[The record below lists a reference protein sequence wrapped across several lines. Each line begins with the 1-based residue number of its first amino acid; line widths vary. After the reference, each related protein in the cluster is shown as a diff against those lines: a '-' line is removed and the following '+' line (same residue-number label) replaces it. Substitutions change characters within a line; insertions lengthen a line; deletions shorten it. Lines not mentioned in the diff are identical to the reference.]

1 MTKGIIFDMGG
12 VLIDLFYDRCVAAYL
27 RSLKQLSDID
37 KDFLDY

>member
-1 MTKGIIFDMGG
+1 MGG

-27 RSLKQLSDID
+27 RSLKQLWGID